1 MQSSISLEVMVS
13 AWQSATQQQ
22 RNDAVSLLKNQPS
35 QQAVDTPSII
45 RWEALARRLS
55 VSKRTVRNAIENA
68 GITPVKLPGR
78 NRSVGIRACDVWM
91 LEGGA
96 A

>member
-1 MQSSISLEVMVS
+1 MQSSVSLEVMVS
-13 AWQSATQQQ
+13 AWQSATAEQKSA
-22 RNDAVSLLKNQPS
+22 AVNALKSQPS

-68 GITPVKLPGR
+68 GINPVKLPGR

-91 LEGGA
+91 LEGGSK
-96 A
+96 